1 MPTINLQTTFQQ
13 SPKDA
18 VAYFR
23 SKGFAVSDNWWEVW
37 QSAHAKA
44 FTVAKAM
51 RTDVL
56 EDIRQ
61 GLDQALTQG
70 KTAKQFTDELAPL
83 LQKKGWWG
91 KQIWADNLGNARE
104 VQLGSYHRLRNIYR
118 INLQTAY
125 MSGRY
130 RRQLEGA
137 KTRPYWMYVAI
148 LDNQTR
154 PTHRN
159 LNGKVFRYDDPIWQ
173 VIYPPNGWGCRCRVR
188 ALTEAQVKRMGV
200 QVENGE
206 QYIQDIQAEAGID
219 KTTGEV
225 IEVEHKQINLPNGKS
240 MRPDVGWAYN
250 PGEAA
255 FGTDMAIA
263 QKIGRVQ
270 DADLRSQT
278 IQALNNSPEREAQ
291 FASWVENTHM
301 RITRYWQLSEQYK
314 KALDQQQKL
323 QIKAQ
328 LPEFG
333 ARSHHKAVVAF
344 VDDATRERLAIRNFN
359 TGMFLAIDEMSISHS
374 LRTGKKGKLSSD
386 EYASLHSVI
395 TSPDFVLWDNL
406 KNNFMYIKFV
416 DNTAI
421 KVIVNGVDKQQL
433 GNVINA
439 FKVDKSAIL
448 AGIQSGDY
456 EVL

>member
-1 MPTINLQTTFQQ
+1 MPTVNLQTAFQQ

-23 SKGFAVSDNWWEVW
+23 SKGFVVSDNWWEVW
-37 QSAHAKA
+37 QRSHATA

-91 KQIWADNLGNARE
+91 KQVWADNQGNARE
-104 VQLGSYHRLRNIYR
+104 VQLGSYHRLRNMYR

-130 RRQLEGA
+130 RRQLASA

-148 LDNQTR
+148 LDGQTR
-154 PTHRN
+154 PTHRK

-188 ALTEAQVKRMGV
+188 ALSAKQIERMGI
-200 QVENGE
+200 QVENG
-206 QYIQDIQAEAGID
+206 QPYIQDIQAEAGID
-219 KTTGEV
+219 KTTGEA
-225 IEVEHKQINLPNGKS
+225 IQVEHKQINLPDGTT

-270 DADLRSQT
+270 DVELRSQT
-278 IQALNNSPEREAQ
+278 IQALNNSPERESVFKDWVKKRLERIDAFQSAQ
-291 FASWVENTHM
+291 KAKDLDKLRAFGPNPNDKTVLGFLPDDVYA
-301 RITRYWQLSEQYK
+301 YLSERNIKPARAIVISERTLAHANSVKHKDTDVHLDLEQYNQLVNWINQSNAQVLFEPERGDLVYIVRQGRESIKIVVGFNK
-314 KALDQQQKL
+314 KGSDGLD
-323 QIKAQ
+323 
-328 LPEFG
+328 
-333 ARSHHKAVVAF
+333 AF
-344 VDDATRERLAIRNFN
+344 VNAYRSKTEDIDKAIAGNIF
-359 TGMFLAIDEMSISHS
+359 E
-374 LRTGKKGKLSSD
+374 
-386 EYASLHSVI
+386 
-395 TSPDFVLWDNL
+395 
-406 KNNFMYIKFV
+406 
-416 DNTAI
+416 
-421 KVIVNGVDKQQL
+421 IVR
-433 GNVINA
+433 
-439 FKVDKSAIL
+439 
-448 AGIQSGDY
+448 
-456 EVL
+456 

>member
-1 MPTINLQTTFQQ
+1 MPTIDLQIAIKQ

-44 FTVAKAM
+44 FTLAKAM

-61 GLDQALTQG
+61 GLDQALAQG

-91 KQIWADNLGNARE
+91 KQIWADNQGNARE

-148 LDNQTR
+148 LDGQTR

-159 LNGKVFRYDDPIWQ
+159 LNGKVFKFDDQIWQ

-200 QVENGE
+200 QVEQGE
-206 QYIQDIQAEAGID
+206 PYIQDIQAEAGVD
-219 KTTGEV
+219 NTTGEV

-240 MRPDVGWAYN
+240 MRPDVGWAHN

-270 DADLRSQT
+270 DVDLRSQT

-291 FASWVENTHM
+291 FASWVENTHK

-314 KALDQQQKL
+314 KAFDQQQKL

-333 ARSHHKAVVAF
+333 ARSHH
-344 VDDATRERLAIRNFN
+344 
-359 TGMFLAIDEMSISHS
+359 
-374 LRTGKKGKLSSD
+374 
-386 EYASLHSVI
+386 
-395 TSPDFVLWDNL
+395 
-406 KNNFMYIKFV
+406 
-416 DNTAI
+416 
-421 KVIVNGVDKQQL
+421 
-433 GNVINA
+433 
-439 FKVDKSAIL
+439 
-448 AGIQSGDY
+448 
-456 EVL
+456 